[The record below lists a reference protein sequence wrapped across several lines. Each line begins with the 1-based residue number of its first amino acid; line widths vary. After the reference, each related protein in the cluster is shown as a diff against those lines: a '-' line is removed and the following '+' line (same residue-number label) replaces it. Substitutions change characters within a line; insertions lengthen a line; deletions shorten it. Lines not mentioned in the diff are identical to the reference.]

1 MYCMKTRVVIPYQD
15 LKPLPGETPSDAIH
29 RAVVGRVLHE
39 VPVERKKTD
48 ADSDS
53 DLQAL

>member
-1 MYCMKTRVVIPYQD
+1 MKTRVVIPDQD
-15 LKPLPGETPSDAIH
+15 LRPLPGETPSDAIH

-39 VPVERKKTD
+39 VPVERNKTD